1 MSDSNHRKQIIIGS
15 GAAGLTAAIYSSRA
29 NLEPLVLEGMLPGGQ
44 LTQTS
49 EVENFPGFEQGIEGQ
64 DLMAVM
70 KKQAQRF
77 GTEFIQQNV
86 DEVDFSQKILKIVVG
101 NETYTADSVIIS
113 TGANPRM
120 LGLESE
126 QKYFGRGVST
136 CATCDAFFY
145 RGKKV
150 VVVGGGDSAMEEAN
164 FISKFASEVKIIHR
178 RDEFRASKIMQE
190 RVFQNKK
197 IEVVWNA
204 VVEEVLGDQSGVTG
218 VRIKDVKSGDTSDI
232 ETDGF
237 FMAIGHI
244 PNTQIFEGKIDLDDE
259 GYILVNNGTT
269 KTSAKG
275 VFAAGDCVDHVYRQ
289 AITAA
294 GMGCAASLDS
304 EKYLQAE
311 GLVD

>member
-1 MSDSNHRKQIIIGS
+1 MSASNHRKQIIIGS
-15 GAAGLTAAIYSSRA
+15 GAAGLTAAIYSARA

-49 EVENFPGFEQGIEGQ
+49 EVENFPGFEQGIEGP
-64 DLMAVM
+64 DLMSVM

-77 GTEFIQQNV
+77 GAEFIQQNV
-86 DEVDFSQKILKIVVG
+86 DEVDFSGKKLKIITEK
-101 NETYTADSVIIS
+101 ETYTADSVIIS
-113 TGANPRM
+113 TGANPKL

-126 QKYFGRGVST
+126 NRFFGRGVST

-150 VVVGGGDSAMEEAN
+150 VVIGGGDSAMEEAN
-164 FISKFASEVKIIHR
+164 FISKFASEVKIVHR
-178 RDEFRASKIMQE
+178 RDEFRASKIMQD
-190 RVFQNKK
+190 RVFKNEK

-218 VRIKDVKSGDTSDI
+218 VRIKDVKSGKTGDI
-232 ETDGF
+232 PTDGF
-237 FMAIGHI
+237 FLAIGHT

-259 GYILVNNGTT
+259 GYIVVNNGT
-269 KTSAKG
+269 KTSARG

-304 EKYLQAE
+304 EKYLE
-311 GLVD
+311 TIEPVY